1 MLDFMFK
8 MLMVFFLLSSFFVV
22 VHLNLGKLKYDTLD
36 L

>member
-8 MLMVFFLLSSFFVV
+8 MLMVIFSFVVFFVV